1 MRIYIVLISIVV
13 VLALAHLFIFTGSIG
28 VKYDLT
34 RKKVEFQKL
43 YQENRVLNYLLAKG
57 QSLGHIEELAKSKLS
72 MVYPEKVDY
81 VIVSSKEAE

>member
-1 MRIYIVLISIVV
+1 MRIYIVLISIVI
-13 VLALAHLFIFTGSIG
+13 VLALTHLFIFTGSIG
-28 VKYDLT
+28 IKYDLA
-34 RKKVEFQKL
+34 RQKVEFQKI

-81 VIVSSKEAE
+81 IIVSSKEAE